1 MDIKNGLSKRSEY
14 NISIEDVSV
23 TLLIDEKKNEPIPD
37 FFKEVSHVH
46 SYNELFICVG
56 EEITIQLDNDII
68 RLTKDD
74 AALIPANISHHIIDG
89 QPVDTWYSVGFS
101 VIKKPKTASK
111 LYSKLAPLITDNTPK
126 VFTAVPEI
134 CKRIADLHSIRFE
147 ENDQFP
153 SLEFMCVLSLLAKT
167 KPKGEKTAV
176 VSPSRMQDIYRMA
189 YFDDIIQNRF
199 YEPLTISK
207 LASALNL
214 STRQLERIIKAR
226 FGMTFH
232 EVLTEK
238 RLSYATNRLVTSN
251 HSITSILREIGYTKS
266 SLFYRD
272 FAKKYNMTPTEYRAK
287 FSKTNLI

>member
-1 MDIKNGLSKRSEY
+1 MDVKNGLSKRNEY
-14 NISIEDVSV
+14 TISIEDVSV

-37 FFKEVSHVH
+37 FFKEISHVH
-46 SYNELFICVG
+46 LYNELFVCG
-56 EEITIQLDNDII
+56 SDEITIQLDNDVIH
-68 RLTKDD
+68 LSKDD
-74 AALIPANISHHIIDG
+74 AALIPANISHHIIDI
-89 QPVDTWYSVGFS
+89 QLVDNWYSVGFS
-101 VIKKPKTASK
+101 VVKKPKTASY
-111 LYSKLAPLITDNTPK
+111 LYSKLAPLFTDNTPK

-134 CKRIADLHSIRFE
+134 CKRISDLHNIRFE
-147 ENDQFP
+147 ENDQLP
-153 SLEFMCVLSLLAKT
+153 TLEFMCVLSLLAKA

-176 VSPSRMQDIYRMA
+176 VSQSRMQDIYRMA

-214 STRQLERIIKAR
+214 STRQLERIVKAR

-238 RLSYATNRLVTSN
+238 RLSYATNQLVTTN

-272 FAKKYNMTPTEYRAK
+272 FAKKYNMTPTEYRTK
-287 FSKTNLI
+287 FSKIN